1 MSAMPH
7 RWATRVMPSHNYVA
21 TTFLNVDLDI
31 YSRSDLQPL
40 LAALSQKT
48 LVLHAGRYGRSHSAH
63 LELARSPKTANE
75 AIRIFAGLISGLPK
89 RERRL
94 WDMATARDF
103 NIGVQAA
110 TQPHSYEIRLA
121 HDTVKT
127 VSALKARI
135 VVTVYGAEV
144 ASTEKPRVRKTARK
158 SNSAESDPTT
168 SLEEYPLSPNSRRY
182 L

>member
-1 MSAMPH
+1 MPIN
-7 RWATRVMPSHNYVA
+7 NYLA

-40 LAALSQKT
+40 VAALSQKT
-48 LVLHAGRYGRSHSAH
+48 FVLHAARYGRSHSAD
-63 LELARSPKTANE
+63 LELARSPKTANG

-121 HDTVKT
+121 HDTVET

-144 ASTEKPRVRKTARK
+144 ATTGKARVRKNRWK
-158 SNSAESDPTT
+158 V
-168 SLEEYPLSPNSRRY
+168 
-182 L
+182 